1 MESNNIENQIKQKL
15 ANREIQPSGQTWDRL
30 DAMLT
35 VAEEKKSKKVLFW
48 NPKYFTI
55 AAAFVLIGTLV
66 FINFS
71 ENNITISTP
80 ENTVVIKENTENEKQ
95 DSYDAEIVVAP
106 TESVIVEKSVAV
118 VKTLEKSESNKNTKT
133 PIINQKTNVILKSN
147 PSTNSEIASIEKN
160 VNSKEQELIFA
171 KTKVISDSDLLASID
186 KASKTNNSKTI
197 QVSSRSLLYEVTSEI
212 NQEYRETNFQKLK
225 RNFETVKV
233 AISNR
238 NIK

>member
-1 MESNNIENQIKQKL
+1 M
-15 ANREIQPSGQTWDRL
+15 
-30 DAMLT
+30 
-35 VAEEKKSKKVLFW
+35 
-48 NPKYFTI
+48 
-55 AAAFVLIGTLV
+55 
-66 FINFS
+66 
-71 ENNITISTP
+71 
-80 ENTVVIKENTENEKQ
+80 
-95 DSYDAEIVVAP
+95 
-106 TESVIVEKSVAV
+106 
-118 VKTLEKSESNKNTKT
+118 
-133 PIINQKTNVILKSN
+133 ILKSN
-147 PSTNSEIASIEKN
+147 PSTNSEIAFIEKN

-186 KASKTNNSKTI
+186 KASKTSNSKTI